1 MNTYALPGN
10 YQVHVVE
17 ISDVSYLNGRSHE
30 TLCGGRLYSFVLVT
44 VWWALRP
51 PILQAW
57 EQLKRAIAFVEC
69 RRRVV
74 ECRLLYP
81 PLYLSLKIA
90 LHSITKSRIHRSSL
104 MAITLI
110 FGHSARELYFQ
121 RWDVTLT

>member
-1 MNTYALPGN
+1 MVGPVHLNCLG
-10 YQVHVVE
+10 QVWQAQTVPRMRHFVV
-17 ISDVSYLNGRSHE
+17 
-30 TLCGGRLYSFVLVT
+30 GRLYSFVLVT

-110 FGHSARELYFQ
+110 FGLSAREFYFQ
-121 RWDVTLT
+121 RWDVILT